1 MNTTDFENIIFLHI
15 CNKPLLIDKVDEDYF
30 KNPFVQK
37 LFALVK
43 SYHKQFSSLPFSL
56 NNPNVDQI
64 KEIAA
69 MDPPK
74 YITNPDMNT
83 QDNLDMFVKGASNI
97 ISSDF
102 QRYQPDWLESIVE
115 NTWIPW
121 EASEKGM
128 RMSIQYRRSQKITPA
143 NVEEVIKKCQ
153 SIMDL
158 YAYQGSDNSE
168 SLEFTD
174 AKAHR
179 PTQITDLVNSGYGKL
194 NLWISGSENG
204 GFEPGTLSILLAP
217 PNTGKCC
224 HYDTRIRIR
233 NKNTNKVE
241 KIKIGEFY
249 SRQPLVFHQPSDD
262 KFIDTAAIDI
272 YEVWTDTGWSDIKA
286 IGRTK
291 KFVEY
296 EVSLEGNRIICADTH
311 ILFDENFNE
320 IYAKDLK
327 DKMIIQT
334 ELGPKEV
341 TSILNN
347 GKSSNMYDL
356 QLDDENHR
364 YYTNGILSHNS
375 IWLANIARGMMMN
388 GYNVLL
394 VSLEMAVNKIYAR
407 IGSST
412 FGVSMDQYREFAS
425 DEAKVQQKIDEF
437 LKTQENDFFR
447 TDENGKFRP
456 RGILRAKKF
465 TEIDAK
471 GISLFAREEEKRLGI
486 KYHAIVLDYM
496 TELQNS
502 YGTRRTDMYNFHK
515 ENTNDM
521 FNDAGKY
528 NKVWI
533 TAHQTNPDSFGADD
547 LTMSSSGE
555 SRAILHRPDF
565 VFGMIQTP
573 GMKSN
578 NIYHVKAI
586 KTREGAYKNYRILM
600 DINYDRMF
608 LSEKEMMA
616 PDQVI
621 F

>member
-1 MNTTDFENIIFLHI
+1 MNTTDFENVIFLHI

-37 LFALVK
+37 LFGLVK
-43 SYHKQFSSLPFSL
+43 VYHKQFSSLPFSL

-64 KEIAA
+64 KEIAS
-69 MDPPK
+69 MDASK
-74 YITNPDMNT
+74 YITNPDMNI

-97 ISSDF
+97 ISTDF
-102 QRYQPDWLESIVE
+102 QRYQPDWLELVVE

-128 RMSIQYRRSQKITPA
+128 RMSIQYRRSQKITPT

-194 NLWISGSENG
+194 NLWVSGNENG

-217 PNTGKCC
+217 PNTGK
-224 HYDTRIRIR
+224 
-233 NKNTNKVE
+233 
-241 KIKIGEFY
+241 
-249 SRQPLVFHQPSDD
+249 
-262 KFIDTAAIDI
+262 
-272 YEVWTDTGWSDIKA
+272 
-286 IGRTK
+286 
-291 KFVEY
+291 
-296 EVSLEGNRIICADTH
+296 
-311 ILFDENFNE
+311 
-320 IYAKDLK
+320 
-327 DKMIIQT
+327 
-334 ELGPKEV
+334 
-341 TSILNN
+341 
-347 GKSSNMYDL
+347 
-356 QLDDENHR
+356 
-364 YYTNGILSHNS
+364 S

-394 VSLEMAVNKIYAR
+394 ISLEMAVNKIYQR

-447 TDENGKFRP
+447 TDEQGNFRP

-578 NIYHVKAI
+578 NIYHIKAI
-586 KTREGAYKNYRILM
+586 KTREGAYKNHRILM